1 MIIYKQARTS
11 IEKHRCLRETEGQFK
26 TSIGGILLKYRAQ
39 WQSDTT
45 STIPQ
50 TSRAIY

>member
-26 TSIGGILLKYRAQ
+26 TSIGGIFIK
-39 WQSDTT
+39 
-45 STIPQ
+45 I
-50 TSRAIY
+50 SRSMAERYD